1 VLVKDMVS
9 VRDGKVMKQ
18 DRDTLGEISQYS
30 WVRGDGPSDD
40 GDIRLELVK
49 KVI

>member
-1 VLVKDMVS
+1 
-9 VRDGKVMKQ
+9 MKQ

-30 WVRGDGPSDD
+30 WVRVDGPSDD

-49 KVI
+49 KSSKIASELLT